1 MRVNSMQ
8 TMWEQIKGSKA
19 FYSFVGLAAIFAISA
34 LLSSD
39 FLLPDNLFTILRQA
53 SVLLVLS
60 TGLTAVVLIGGMDLS
75 VGVTAAFVGCTCA
88 QLLKLGLPV
97 GAVFFVGM
105 GLGAL
110 VGFCNSVLIHYV
122 KLPSFIATY
131 GVTWIIKGLSII
143 IMNGAIVFGLPVGFT
158 WFGTG
163 YVGFIP
169 VIVIFALL
177 IVLAV
182 YVYLQKTTFGRDI
195 YALGSNAESA
205 LYSGMNVRNVTF
217 AAFMLCGVTAGIGGL
232 LMTARM
238 NAAEAAMGDAYGLQT
253 VAAVVIGGTSMLGG
267 EGGIIGTVIG
277 AMILTIIVNI
287 MNLMGISSFAQSMV
301 VGVVIITMVLFD
313 SYSRSRSMIA
323 KAR

>member
-1 MRVNSMQ
+1 MQ
-8 TMWEQIKGSKA
+8 NYWEQLKSSKA
-19 FYSFVGLAAIFAISA
+19 FYASIGLAVIFVLSA
-34 LLSSD
+34 VLSSD

-88 QLLKLGLPV
+88 QLLKIGMPV
-97 GAVFFVGM
+97 ELIFFTGAF
-105 GLGAL
+105 LGAL
-110 VGFCNSVLIHYV
+110 VGFFNSVLIHYI

-131 GVTWIIKGLSII
+131 GVTLIIKGLSII
-143 IMNGAIVFGLPVGFT
+143 IMNGAIVFGLPKGFT

-163 YVGFIP
+163 YVGVIP
-169 VIVIFALL
+169 VIVIFALCIVL
-177 IVLAV
+177 IV
-182 YVYLQKTTFGRDI
+182 YIYLQRTTFGRDI

-217 AAFMLCGVTAGIGGL
+217 AAFILCGMTAGLGGL

-277 AMILTIIVNI
+277 ALILTIIVNI

-301 VGVVIITMVLFD
+301 VGIVIISMVLFD
-313 SYSRSRSMIA
+313 SFNRSRSMIVKRSA
-323 KAR
+323 AA